1 MTQRYDLIAPAY
13 DVLSMEW
20 PIYGVGRHL
29 GIPLLRLGPGDT
41 VLDVGCGTGLNFPL
55 LRRAVGASGVII
67 GVDAS
72 PSMLARARRR
82 APATIDP
89 ATGSTVSGPT
99 RSTWSTQ
106 VDRGAPVRLWR
117 RDATDLSGLSHD
129 EPQLTTGAD
138 AVLFTYSLSLMSPWR
153 RAWDQTLALAR
164 PGARVLIVDMARPE
178 GVARVLSPLARAS
191 CWLGGADIDA
201 HPWSALVRDCTE
213 VSHLSARG
221 GHLQVWAGTVPGA
234 RSVS

>member
-13 DVLSMEW
+13 DVLSLEW
-20 PIYGVGRHL
+20 PIYGVGRQL

-82 APATIDP
+82 SPARTDP
-89 ATGSTVSGPT
+89 ATGSTESAPT
-99 RSTWSTQ
+99 TSTQ
-106 VDRGAPVRLWR
+106 ADRDAPVRVWC

-153 RAWDQTLALAR
+153 QAWDQALSLAR

-213 VSHLSARG
+213 VSHRIARG

-234 RSVS
+234 RAVS